1 MPKPPAMTG
10 DVVGVRYVVEDVDA
24 ALRFYVDRLGFGL
37 EMHPAPGFAI
47 VSKGNLRLLLN
58 APTEDRGGSQKM
70 PDGTRQE
77 PGGWSRIQVEVSDI
91 ESKIAELLEAGC
103 SFRNEL
109 IVGVSQNKQILLQ
122 DPSGNLVELIEY

>member
-1 MPKPPAMTG
+1 MTG
-10 DVVGVRYVVEDVDA
+10 DVVGVRYVVDDVEA
-24 ALRFYVDRLGFGL
+24 AVHFYVDQLGFGL
-37 EMHPAPGFAI
+37 EMHPAPQFAI

-58 APTEDRGGSQKM
+58 APTEDRGGSQNM
-70 PDGTRQE
+70 PDGTRQA

-91 ESKIAELLEAGC
+91 ESRVADLRAAGC
-103 SFRNEL
+103 SFRNEV

>member
-1 MPKPPAMTG
+1 MTG
-10 DVVGVRYVVEDVDA
+10 DIVGVRYVVDDVDA
-24 ALRFYVDRLGFGL
+24 AVRFYVDRLGFGL
-37 EMHPAPGFAI
+37 EMHPAAEFAI

-58 APTEDRGGSQKM
+58 APTEDRGGSRKM
-70 PDGTRQE
+70 PDGTRQT

-91 ESKIAELLEAGC
+91 ETRVAELRDAGC
-103 SFRNEL
+103 SFRNEV